1 MSEESQDEYKVTV
14 RRDETSQEEFREDM
28 EHTGTPAKEEK
39 QKVIDDPERMLE
51 AGDDEPQKKTE
62 DVTTSQITPSAPP
75 VAAPITAGDVQAKPQ
90 EHTPG
95 GAFVLQWLSYAFWF
109 WYGVSMSWLAGV
121 VINYF
126 VTRSHSVAWA
136 GELAYPLAAV
146 IVMMVITLVTDWFYT
161 KHEPVRKTG
170 GANVLMLLHAVPF
183 VLIAIGSLITMVFS
197 LLTMVLNSNPVAT
210 IDGPLQVLL
219 VALVVAVI
227 FGLLAFRIVFGGR
240 KAGARK
246 VTWIVL
252 GVLALGFIIAAF
264 AGPALEAARTK
275 QDRLIETALPSL
287 SSDIRSYA
295 QKNDKLPAALTDV
308 SHTETDQASAV
319 QLLID
324 QNLVTYKPNTIP
336 AKEGNSSVP
345 GEDDGAGTVAP
356 AKASSTIYPPAS
368 GQKRFYYQ
376 LCTTYRDEKKST
388 SNYTNSTM
396 GANYTTDMS
405 AGVSADYRYD
415 YVYSIASHP
424 AGQVCYNLYA
434 DGKYT
439 YNYAY

>member
-1 MSEESQDEYKVTV
+1 MSEEPQDEYKVNV
-14 RRDETSQEEFREDM
+14 RRDETSVKELQDDM
-28 EHTGTPAKEEK
+28 ERTSKDAAKKKSE
-39 QKVIDDPERMLE
+39 VIDDPERMLE
-51 AGDDEPQKKTE
+51 AGDEELKLPASTEPTPT
-62 DVTTSQITPSAPP
+62 VTPTTPS
-75 VAAPITAGDVQAKPQ
+75 VQAVQPVH

-95 GAFVLQWLSYAFWF
+95 GTLVLQWLSYAFWF

-161 KHEPVRKTG
+161 KHEPARKTG
-170 GANVLMLLHAVPF
+170 GANVIMLLHAVPF
-183 VLIAIGSLITMVFS
+183 VLISIGSLITVVFA
-197 LLTMVLNSNPVAT
+197 LLTMVLNSNPVNT

-219 VALVVAVI
+219 VALVVAII

-246 VTWIVL
+246 LTWIVL
-252 GVLALGFIIAAF
+252 GVLALGFIAAAF
-264 AGPALEAARTK
+264 AGPAMEAARTK
-275 QDRLIETALPSL
+275 QDRLIEMALPSL
-287 SSDIRSYA
+287 SEDIRSYA

-308 SHTETDQASAV
+308 SHTDTTKSSAV
-319 QLLID
+319 QMMID
-324 QNLVTYKPNTIP
+324 QKLVTYKPNTLP
-336 AKEGNSSVP
+336 AKEGNTYTP
-345 GEDDGAGTVAP
+345 GGDDPIVMPTT
-356 AKASSTIYPPAS
+356 KSSTIYPGTS
-368 GQKRFYYQ
+368 NQKRFYYQ
-376 LCTTYRDEKKST
+376 LCTTYRDEKKSE
-388 SNYTNSTM
+388 SNYTSSAQ

-415 YVYSIASHP
+415 YVYTIASHP
-424 AGQVCYNLYA
+424 SGQVCYNLYA

>member
-1 MSEESQDEYKVTV
+1 MSEELQDDYKVTV
-14 RRDETSQEEFREDM
+14 RRGETSQEEFREDM
-28 EHTGTPAKEEK
+28 EQTGALHEDKKPEL
-39 QKVIDDPERMLE
+39 IDDPERMLE
-51 AGDDEPQKKTE
+51 AGDDEPEKKE
-62 DVTTSQITPSAPP
+62 EAVTVKEAVTSASTTAPATPATVP
-75 VAAPITAGDVQAKPQ
+75 VAHQ

-161 KHEPVRKTG
+161 KHEPARKTG

-219 VALVVAVI
+219 VALVVAAI

-287 SSDIRSYA
+287 SSDIRNYA
-295 QKNDKLPAALTDV
+295 QKNDKLPATLTDV
-308 SHTETDQASAV
+308 SHNETDQASAV

-324 QNLVTYKPNTIP
+324 QKLVTYKPNTIP

-345 GEDDGAGTVAP
+345 GEDDGVVVP
-356 AKASSTIYPPAS
+356 AKTSSTIYPPAS

-388 SNYTNSTM
+388 SNYTNSGM